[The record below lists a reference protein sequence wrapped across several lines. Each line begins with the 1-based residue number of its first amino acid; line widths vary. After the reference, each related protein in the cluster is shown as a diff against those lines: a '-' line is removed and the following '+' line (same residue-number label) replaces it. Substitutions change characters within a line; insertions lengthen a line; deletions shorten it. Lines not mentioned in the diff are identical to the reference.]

1 MLTIEKTAKTVEEA
15 LSEALRELNVDEN
28 QVEEQPAVPLDFI
41 PHAFVTGIGK
51 QQNADTGETDAGK
64 IHRSEVIAESLFDK
78 RVYDSP
84 QYRCQ
89 YGV

>member
-1 MLTIEKTAKTVEEA
+1 MSAHKIHSEVESGVSHEH
-15 LSEALRELNVDEN
+15 VDEN
-28 QVEEQPAVPLDFI
+28 QVEEQPAVPLDFL
-41 PHAFVTGIGK
+41 PHAFVPGIGK

-64 IHRSEVIAESLFDK
+64 IHRSEVITESLFDK